1 LWSTRDTSSRLKAK
15 TETVTSLRFDRRI
28 WTGSRPSSFIV
39 YALDVGHLA
48 LAPERVPEYEKIALF
63 KERARAILQNGNF
76 AVEIPARVYEFY
88 HLDESDYTVMASEK
102 KPKTIEVVL

>member
-1 LWSTRDTSSRLKAK
+1 M
-15 TETVTSLRFDRRI
+15 
-28 WTGSRPSSFIV
+28 

-48 LAPERVPEYEKIALF
+48 LAPERIPEYEKIALF

-102 KPKTIEVVL
+102 KRKTIEVVLWVYPFPLRVTLPFPETIFFC

>member
-1 LWSTRDTSSRLKAK
+1 M
-15 TETVTSLRFDRRI
+15 
-28 WTGSRPSSFIV
+28 

-63 KERARAILQNGNF
+63 MERAKAIIQTGNF
-76 AVEIPARVYEFY
+76 AVEVPARVYEFY
-88 HLDESDYTVMASEK
+88 HLDESDYTVRASEK